1 MEQEPNL
8 AGGDN
13 LWVLP
18 EDELSEVPASHRGL
32 LNSDIRDAFENPQ
45 GYLLKLAVNTQLPAF
60 AKFLNLL
67 IKEARCALMLA
78 TADEMFGG
86 PQAAFHWWPR
96 GRATIPHRIFIEPG
110 ECDPKDFATVGF
122 QQLFSQVRWV
132 HWAEFG
138 FGGGLF
144 RPSDHSTL
152 KHWGATSKS
161 KLFPTA
167 ITRIFGSSTCGDMLI
182 YNAKGEAG
190 FLSHENGKAYS
201 LGSVTDALNWIFDE
215 LRQGRT
221 PEFDY
226 SRTW

>member
-1 MEQEPNL
+1 MEFAPNQ
-8 AGGDN
+8 AGGETV
-13 LWVLP
+13 WVLP
-18 EDELSEVPASHRGL
+18 EDELADVPASHRGL
-32 LNSDIRDAFENPQ
+32 LTQDIRDAFENPQ
-45 GYLLKLAVNTQLPAF
+45 GYLLKLSVNTKLPVF

-110 ECDPKDFATVGF
+110 ECDPNYFAAAGF

-132 HWAEFG
+132 HWAEFA

-144 RPSDHSTL
+144 RPGDHSTL

-161 KLFPTA
+161 ESFPTA
-167 ITRIFGSSTCGDMLI
+167 SARIFGSSTCGDMLI
-182 YNAKGEAG
+182 YNQQDQAG
-190 FLSHENGKAYS
+190 FLSHENSKAYS
-201 LGSVTDALNWIFDE
+201 LGSVSEALNWIFDE
-215 LRQGRT
+215 LRQGRA

-226 SRTW
+226 ERVR